1 LVDSTGRCD
10 EWFAARRY
18 LVEEGSA
25 VTFRSRLFWLFTFFV
40 LLAVGIVAAGV
51 TFVTRNAFEQLDAR
65 RTDALVA
72 QFREEF
78 KQRGDEAALQ
88 VKGIADAE
96 ATTRMAIE
104 LMRPN
109 ADASTYYWDARNVA
123 SAHQLDIL
131 DFVATDGTIISSAE
145 WPARAGY
152 KLSWVTKSDD
162 WASAGPFLTRMDTQ
176 EGPMLGLM
184 AVANAVPVADKRVYV
199 VGGKKLG
206 KDFISTLALSEGMRA
221 LVYLNLDKD
230 FSSDGLLD
238 ANGAVQD
245 AERFSPL
252 VEQVRQAPKE
262 QTAQISWS
270 SDPAS
275 AEVFHLLPLAGRDNE
290 LLGVL
295 LIGASQRE
303 RVVVE
308 HRIILLAVGVAG
320 LGLLLGAILSWWGA
334 ARITQP
340 VTKLVNGAREVAAGN
355 WNARVDLHSKDDIG
369 QLAAAFNQM
378 TEELVDQRDR
388 LVQSERVAAWR
399 ELARRLAHELKNPL
413 FPLQITV
420 ENLRRARM
428 KNTDD
433 FDEIFDESTETL
445 LAEIE
450 NLKGIIGRF
459 SDFARMPRPEL
470 RTVDVN
476 EVVRTVVRLFEAQFS
491 AVGRPPITPELHLEA
506 NLPHIQADPLLL
518 HRAIENLVLNA
529 MDAMPS
535 GGVLAIAT
543 STGDGS
549 VVIEI
554 ADTGSGLTK
563 EECERLFTPYYTTKQ
578 HGTGLGLA
586 VVQSVI
592 SDHGGTISVE
602 SESGVGTTFRIV
614 LMIKPAVETAKSS
627 KAAATAPPSQAQQ
640 PAALLAA
647 PAQREPDAPNETS
660 DTAGHDE
667 VSDSS
672 RDVAHDS
679 HEPADAAQNSAET
692 ISTSEPEA

>member
-1 LVDSTGRCD
+1 M
-10 EWFAARRY
+10 
-18 LVEEGSA
+18 
-25 VTFRSRLFWLFTFFV
+25 TFRSRLFWLFTFFV

-51 TFVTRNAFEQLDAR
+51 TLVTRNAFEELDAR

-123 SAHQLDIL
+123 SAHQLDFL

-152 KLSWVTKSDD
+152 KLNWVTKSDD
-162 WASAGPFLTRMDTQ
+162 WAAAGAFLSRMDTQ
-176 EGPMLGLM
+176 DGPTLGLM
-184 AVANAVPVADKRVYV
+184 AVANAVPVADKRVFV
-199 VGGKKLG
+199 IGGKKLG
-206 KDFISTLALSEGMRA
+206 KDLLSTLALSEGMRA

-230 FSSDGLLD
+230 FSSDSLLD
-238 ANGAVQD
+238 ANGPVQE
-245 AERFSPL
+245 AERFAPL

-262 QTAQISWS
+262 QTAGITWS
-270 SDPAS
+270 ADPTS
-275 AEVFHLLPLAGRDNE
+275 AEAFHLVPLDGRDGE

-303 RVVVE
+303 RVLVE
-308 HRIILLAVGVAG
+308 HRIIYLAVAMAA

-334 ARITQP
+334 ARVTQP
-340 VTKLVNGAREVAAGN
+340 VTKLVNGAREVSAGN
-355 WNARVDLHSKDDIG
+355 WSARVDVRSKDDIG
-369 QLAAAFNQM
+369 QLAAAFNHM
-378 TEELVDQRDR
+378 TGELVEQRDR

-420 ENLRRARM
+420 ENLRRARS
-428 KNTDD
+428 KNSDE
-433 FDEIFDESTETL
+433 FDEVFEESTETL

-459 SDFARMPRPEL
+459 SDFARMPKPEL
-470 RTVDVN
+470 RPVDVN

-491 AVGRPPITPELHLEA
+491 AVGRPPITPELHLES
-506 NLPHIQADPLLL
+506 NLPAIQADPLLL

-535 GGVLAIAT
+535 GGVLALAT
-543 STGDGS
+543 SSHDGT
-549 VVIEI
+549 VLIEI
-554 ADTGSGLTK
+554 ADTGSGLTP
-563 EECERLFTPYYTTKQ
+563 EECERLFTPYYTTKT

-592 SDHGGTISVE
+592 SDHGGTISVQ
-602 SESGVGTTFRIV
+602 SEAGVGTTFRIE
-614 LMIKPAVETAKSS
+614 LPIKPAV
-627 KAAATAPPSQAQQ
+627 AAEHATVATGVASAVAPSVAPP
-640 PAALLAA
+640 PHAAEEARLKPGPTNGPSADA
-647 PAQREPDAPNETS
+647 PASPE
-660 DTAGHDE
+660 
-667 VSDSS
+667 
-672 RDVAHDS
+672 
-679 HEPADAAQNSAET
+679 ET
-692 ISTSEPEA
+692 IATSEPEG

>member
-1 LVDSTGRCD
+1 
-10 EWFAARRY
+10 
-18 LVEEGSA
+18 

-51 TFVTRNAFEQLDAR
+51 TLVTRNAFEELDAR

-78 KQRGDEAALQ
+78 KQRGDEVALQ

-123 SAHQLDIL
+123 SAHQLDML

-152 KLSWVTKSDD
+152 KLNWLTQSDD
-162 WASAGPFLTRMDTQ
+162 WASAGAFLAPMDTQ
-176 EGPMLGLM
+176 DGSVLGLIG
-184 AVANAVPVADKRVYV
+184 VANAVPVADKRVYV

-206 KDFISTLALSEGMRA
+206 KDFLSTLALSEGMRA

-230 FSSDGLLD
+230 FSGDRLMD
-238 ANGAVQD
+238 ANGPVQD
-245 AERFSPL
+245 AERFAPL
-252 VEQVRQAPKE
+252 VEQGRQAPKE
-262 QTAQISWS
+262 QTAGISWS
-270 SDPAS
+270 ADPAS
-275 AEVFHLLPLAGRDNE
+275 AESFHLLPLEGRNNE

-320 LGLLLGAILSWWGA
+320 LGLLLGGLLSWWGA
-334 ARITQP
+334 ARITRP
-340 VTKLVNGAREVAAGN
+340 VTKLMAGAKEVAAGN
-355 WNARVDLHSKDDIG
+355 WSARVDLRSKDDIG

-378 TEELVDQRDR
+378 TEQLVEQRDR
-388 LVQSERVAAWR
+388 LVQTERVAAWR

-420 ENLRRARM
+420 ENLRRARN
-428 KNTDD
+428 KDSEE
-433 FDEIFDESTETL
+433 FDEVFEESTETL

-459 SDFARMPRPEL
+459 SDFARMPKPEL
-470 RTVDVN
+470 RPVDVN

-506 NLPHIQADPLLL
+506 NLPAIQADPLLL

-535 GGVLAIAT
+535 GGVLALAT
-543 STGDGS
+543 SRRDGC
-549 VVIEI
+549 VLIEI
-554 ADTGSGLTK
+554 VDTGSGLTT

-602 SESGVGTTFRIV
+602 SETGVGTTFRIE
-614 LMIKPAVETAKSS
+614 LPIKPAVETANSS
-627 KAAATAPPSQAQQ
+627 KGSSAAAAAPFAATARVTP
-640 PAALLAA
+640 A
-647 PAQREPDAPNETS
+647 PAVQEAP
-660 DTAGHDE
+660 
-667 VSDSS
+667 
-672 RDVAHDS
+672 
-679 HEPADAAQNSAET
+679 AET
-692 ISTSEPEA
+692 PASPEETIATSEPEV

>member
-1 LVDSTGRCD
+1 
-10 EWFAARRY
+10 
-18 LVEEGSA
+18 

-51 TFVTRNAFEQLDAR
+51 TLVTRNAFEELDAR

-78 KQRGDEAALQ
+78 KQRGDEVALQ

-123 SAHQLDIL
+123 SAHQLDML

-152 KLSWVTKSDD
+152 KLNWLTQSDD
-162 WASAGPFLTRMDTQ
+162 WASAGAFLAPMDTQ
-176 EGPMLGLM
+176 DGSVLGLIG
-184 AVANAVPVADKRVYV
+184 VANAVPVADKRVYV

-206 KDFISTLALSEGMRA
+206 KDFLSTLALSEGMRA

-230 FSSDGLLD
+230 FSGDRLMD
-238 ANGAVQD
+238 ANGPVQD
-245 AERFSPL
+245 AERFAPL

-262 QTAQISWS
+262 QTAGISWS
-270 SDPAS
+270 ADPAS
-275 AEVFHLLPLAGRDNE
+275 AESFHLLPLEGRNNE

-320 LGLLLGAILSWWGA
+320 LGLLLGGLLSWWGA
-334 ARITQP
+334 ARITRP
-340 VTKLVNGAREVAAGN
+340 VTKLMAGAKEVAAGN
-355 WNARVDLHSKDDIG
+355 WSARVDLRSKDDIG

-378 TEELVDQRDR
+378 TEQLVEQRDR
-388 LVQSERVAAWR
+388 LVQTERVAAWR

-420 ENLRRARM
+420 ENLRRART
-428 KNTDD
+428 KDSEE
-433 FDEIFDESTETL
+433 FDEVFEESTETL

-459 SDFARMPRPEL
+459 SDFARMPKPEL
-470 RTVDVN
+470 RPVDMN

-491 AVGRPPITPELHLEA
+491 AVGRPPITPELHLAA
-506 NLPHIQADPLLL
+506 NLPAIQADPLLL

-535 GGVLAIAT
+535 GGVLALAT
-543 STGDGS
+543 SRRDGY
-549 VVIEI
+549 VLIEI
-554 ADTGSGLTK
+554 VDTGSGLTT

-602 SESGVGTTFRIV
+602 SETGVGTTFRIE
-614 LMIKPAVETAKSS
+614 LPIKPAVETANSS
-627 KAAATAPPSQAQQ
+627 KGSSAAASAPFAATARITP
-640 PAALLAA
+640 A
-647 PAQREPDAPNETS
+647 PAVQEAP
-660 DTAGHDE
+660 
-667 VSDSS
+667 
-672 RDVAHDS
+672 
-679 HEPADAAQNSAET
+679 AET
-692 ISTSEPEA
+692 PASPEETIATSEPEV